1 LYKDVLSLNIP
12 KINKMTK
19 ELKRDLYYLLKKV
32 NIKGQLDELEIIKL
46 VVLAE
51 EFIDSESHNYPNEI
65 KQVIN
70 IKNFFEQLLKQTQ
83 ND

>member
-1 LYKDVLSLNIP
+1 
-12 KINKMTK
+12 MTK
-19 ELKRDLYYLLKKV
+19 ELKRDLYNLLKKV

-70 IKNFFEQLLKQTQ
+70 IKNYFEKLIKQKQ
-83 ND
+83 NERNIKQISLSN

>member
-1 LYKDVLSLNIP
+1 
-12 KINKMTK
+12 MTK

-83 ND
+83 NEKK

>member
-1 LYKDVLSLNIP
+1 
-12 KINKMTK
+12 MTK

>member
-1 LYKDVLSLNIP
+1 
-12 KINKMTK
+12 MTK

-70 IKNFFEQLLKQTQ
+70 IKNFFEQLLKQKQ
-83 ND
+83 NDTN

>member
-1 LYKDVLSLNIP
+1 
-12 KINKMTK
+12 MTK

-83 ND
+83 NERDIK

>member
-1 LYKDVLSLNIP
+1 
-12 KINKMTK
+12 MTK

-70 IKNFFEQLLKQTQ
+70 IKNYFQQLLKQKQ
-83 ND
+83 NDTN

>member
-1 LYKDVLSLNIP
+1 
-12 KINKMTK
+12 MTN
-19 ELKRDLYYLLKKV
+19 ELKRDLHYLLKKV
-32 NIKGQLDELEIIKL
+32 NTKGKLNEVEVVKL

>member
-1 LYKDVLSLNIP
+1 
-12 KINKMTK
+12 MTK

-51 EFIDSESHNYPNEI
+51 EFIDTESHNYPDET

-83 ND
+83 NEKK